1 MKRIICI
8 FILFSIS
15 YVLYAQDDSDSLLK
29 IWNDTSIED
38 TVRADA
44 LRGYIYQKH
53 FRSNIDSAIILADEH
68 LAFSKKVNNG
78 NTILSSYLINSMV
91 NTRGGNYDKAI
102 GFSFEALNDTLC
114 EKKWSCQSTFYNVLG
129 NVYTLMNVPKKA
141 LVQYRKALNLNIEN
155 SGDSSTIGFLYSNIG
170 NIYHDINEDSAL
182 YFFNKSLKIQT
193 ALEDDFRIAQV
204 NWNIGRTHSKNP
216 KKAVEFYKKSYVF
229 FKKTN
234 YSSYLATLANNI
246 SLSYLRLDNLAKA
259 SDYAKASLQYAD
271 QSKSRLELKNAYS
284 INFKIQ
290 EIKNNYA
297 DALKYYEQSIMINDS
312 LNRQS
317 NIKALHEAEIKYE
330 YEKKNS
336 ADSIFYA
343 EEQKIADAK
352 LDVLNAELLSQNRMT
367 NGIIFI
373 LFLIVVFAIIIW
385 LRFQKNQQEK
395 DIIQEQ
401 KQKMDNAY
409 QDLEIKKVEIEKKNK
424 EIIDSIHYARY
435 IQKALQPNEDEIA
448 SFFGNHAI
456 FNFPKDIVG
465 GDFYWF
471 KTFGDIAIAIAAD
484 CTGHGVP
491 GGFLTVLGNLI
502 IETIAA
508 NKTMSPND
516 ILSKINQE
524 LVLILNQKKDNSIQ
538 DGMDLAICVI
548 NKKSKNVVFSGAR
561 NGVYIVSNTGYLKEY
576 KGDYTPVGGSYFKK
590 EKLEKRRYTAHEFSL
605 KKGEW
610 LFMYTDGYY
619 DQFGGTKNKSMG
631 VNKFKNILCE
641 SIKHNND
648 LNVELKKEF
657 LNWKG
662 NNNQL
667 DDVLVFGF
675 TI

>member
-15 YVLYAQDDSDSLLK
+15 YVLYAQGDSDSLLK

-53 FRSNIDSAIILADEH
+53 LRSNIDSAIILADEH

-91 NTRGGNYDKAI
+91 NTRAGNYDKAI

-141 LVQYRKALNLNIEN
+141 LVQYRKALNLNVEN

-170 NIYHDINEDSAL
+170 NIYHDINKDSAL

-193 ALEDDFRIAQV
+193 ELEDDFRIAQV
-204 NWNIGRTHSKNP
+204 NWNIGRAHSKTP

-259 SDYAKASLQYAD
+259 SDYAVASLKYAD

-284 INFKIQ
+284 TNFKIQ

-297 DALKYYEQSIMINDS
+297 DALKYYEQSIMIKDS

-352 LDVLNAELLSQNRMT
+352 LDVLNAELRSQNRMT

-548 NKKSKNVVFSGAR
+548 NKKSKKVVFSGAR
-561 NGVYIVSNTGYLKEY
+561 NGVYIVSNTGYLKQY

-590 EKLEKRRYTAHEFSL
+590 EKLEERRYTAHEFSL

-610 LFMYTDGYY
+610 LFMYSDGYY

>member
-1 MKRIICI
+1 M
-8 FILFSIS
+8 
-15 YVLYAQDDSDSLLK
+15 
-29 IWNDTSIED
+29 
-38 TVRADA
+38 
-44 LRGYIYQKH
+44 
-53 FRSNIDSAIILADEH
+53 
-68 LAFSKKVNNG
+68 
-78 NTILSSYLINSMV
+78 
-91 NTRGGNYDKAI
+91 
-102 GFSFEALNDTLC
+102 
-114 EKKWSCQSTFYNVLG
+114 
-129 NVYTLMNVPKKA
+129 
-141 LVQYRKALNLNIEN
+141 
-155 SGDSSTIGFLYSNIG
+155 
-170 NIYHDINEDSAL
+170 
-182 YFFNKSLKIQT
+182 
-193 ALEDDFRIAQV
+193 
-204 NWNIGRTHSKNP
+204 
-216 KKAVEFYKKSYVF
+216 
-229 FKKTN
+229 
-234 YSSYLATLANNI
+234 
-246 SLSYLRLDNLAKA
+246 
-259 SDYAKASLQYAD
+259 
-271 QSKSRLELKNAYS
+271 
-284 INFKIQ
+284 
-290 EIKNNYA
+290 
-297 DALKYYEQSIMINDS
+297 KYYEQSIMIKDS

-352 LDVLNAELLSQNRMT
+352 LDVLNAELRSQNRMT

-395 DIIQEQ
+395 VIIQEQ

-548 NKKSKNVVFSGAR
+548 NKKSKKVIFSGAR

-590 EKLEKRRYTAHEFSL
+590 EKLEERRYTAHEFSL

>member
-53 FRSNIDSAIILADEH
+53 LRSNIDSAIILADEH

-91 NTRGGNYDKAI
+91 NTRAGNYDKAI

-204 NWNIGRTHSKNP
+204 NWNIGRAHSKSP
-216 KKAVEFYKKSYVF
+216 KKAVEFYKKSYAF

-246 SLSYLRLDNLAKA
+246 SLSYLRLDNLVKA
-259 SDYAKASLQYAD
+259 SDYAKASLQYAN

-352 LDVLNAELLSQNRMT
+352 LDVLNAELRSQNRMT

-548 NKKSKNVVFSGAR
+548 NKKSKKVVFSGAR

-590 EKLEKRRYTAHEFSL
+590 EKLEERRYTAHEFSL

>member
-1 MKRIICI
+1 M
-8 FILFSIS
+8 LN
-15 YVLYAQDDSDSLLK
+15 AQDDSDSLLNM
-29 IWNDTSIED
+29 WNDTSVED
-38 TVRADA
+38 TIRADA
-44 LRGYIYQKH
+44 LRQYIYQKH
-53 FRSNIDSAIILADEH
+53 FRSNIDSAIILANEH
-68 LAFSKKVNNG
+68 LAFSKRINNR
-78 NTILSSYLINSMV
+78 NTIISSYLINSMV
-91 NTRGGNYDKAI
+91 NTRAGNYDKAI
-102 GFSFEALNDTLC
+102 GFTFEALNDTLC
-114 EKKWSCQSTFYNVLG
+114 EKEWSCQSTFYNVLG

-141 LVQYRKALNLNIEN
+141 LVQYKKALNFNIEN

-182 YFFNKSLKIQT
+182 YFFNKSLKIQM

-204 NWNIGRTHSKNP
+204 NWNIGRAHSQNP

-234 YSSYLATLANNI
+234 YLNYLATLANNI
-246 SLSYLRLDNLAKA
+246 SISYLKLDNVAKA

-271 QSKSRLELKNAYS
+271 ESKSRLELKNAYS

-297 DALKYYEQSIMINDS
+297 DALKYYELSIMIKDS

-336 ADSIFYA
+336 ADSVFYA

-385 LRFQKNQQEK
+385 LRFQKNQKEK

-401 KQKMDNAY
+401 KQTMDDAY

-435 IQKALQPNEDEIA
+435 IQKALHPNEDEIA
-448 SFFGNHAI
+448 SFFGSHAI
-456 FNFPKDIVG
+456 FNLPKDIVG

-502 IETIAA
+502 IETIAS
-508 NKTMSPND
+508 NQSMSPNE

-524 LVLILNQKKDNSIQ
+524 LVLKLNQKNDNSIQ

-548 NKKSKNVVFSGAR
+548 NKMTKKVVFSGAR

-590 EKLEKRRYTAHEFSL
+590 EKLEERRYTAHEFSL

-641 SIKHNND
+641 SVKQND
-648 LNVELKKEF
+648 DMNVELKKEF
-657 LNWKG
+657 FNWKG